1 MYVSASNNPLSTL
14 TLVHTWYE
22 ESTPQDTKRSSHPSN
37 NKTRLPYK
45 HVVDRF
51 ISNDPEYTNL
61 GTLKL
66 ITVLNQSIMISHGLH
81 TISRLLC
88 WLNILDVS
96 LYSIIWDFLFSQI
109 SIWTTIT
116 WSNVWVVL
124 PKPSWYEFLIGFL
137 MIWTPAS
144 KYLHLITFS
153 K

>member
-66 ITVLNQSIMISHGLH
+66 ITGVKSINHDIPRASYNFKAFMLAEHIGCI
-81 TISRLLC
+81 TIFDNLRL
-88 WLNILDVS
+88 S
-96 LYSIIWDFLFSQI
+96 LL
-109 SIWTTIT
+109 
-116 WSNVWVVL
+116 SN
-124 PKPSWYEFLIGFL
+124 
-137 MIWTPAS
+137 
-144 KYLHLITFS
+144 
-153 K
+153 